1 VAQDEAVKNPVFEN
15 KQQKP
20 EFMEDRPL

>member
-1 VAQDEAVKNPVFEN
+1 VAQDEAVKNPVFES